1 MDSLDSVEAVMALEE
16 VLEIEIPDSAAERF
30 GNPRE
35 VVNYLERCLSGQRPG
50 KQAAAL
56 IEGLANSQNNPQLAE
71 GLGGP
76 WRREQISAVLRELF
90 RSHGWDDGLDSSDP
104 DAPVRSPLNPKPH
117 SRSGAARVFPDQ
129 GR

>member
-30 GNPRE
+30 ASPSE

-56 IEGLANSQNNPQLAE
+56 IEGLVNSQNNPQLAE
-71 GLGGP
+71 GLDGQ
-76 WRREQISAVLRELF
+76 WRREQISAVVRELF
-90 RSHGWDDGLDSSDP
+90 QSQGWGDWLDSSDP
-104 DAPVRSPLNPKPH
+104 DAPVRAPLNPQPH
-117 SRSGAARVFPDQ
+117 PRSGAARVFPDQ
-129 GR
+129 EQ